1 MEKKDI
7 VILGIES
14 SCDDTSAA
22 VIRNGVLLSNV
33 TASQAVHEAYGG
45 VVPELASRAHQQN
58 VVPVVDQA
66 LKRAGM
72 KNSLSR
78 CCALLPASY
87 ARSFFT

>member
-33 TASQAVHEAYGG
+33 TASQAV
-45 VVPELASRAHQQN
+45 PIS
-58 VVPVVDQA
+58 
-66 LKRAGM
+66 KM
-72 KNSLSR
+72 
-78 CCALLPASY
+78 
-87 ARSFFT
+87 